1 MAPILRLRP
10 ARRLG
15 HVLTQPL
22 VAWLLMNGTFLA
34 WHIPRAYDFALEHE
48 HWHAVEHVCFL
59 VSSILFWWCL
69 IQPWPAT
76 RHRLG
81 WGILVYLVSADI
93 VNTMLSAFLAFCD
106 RPVYAFYLN
115 NSNQFH
121 TDPLNDQIL
130 GAVIMWVL
138 GSLAFLLPA
147 IVITLRLAAGEST
160 VPGKNAVPNDSP
172 SVDAKTTS

>member
-1 MAPILRLRP
+1 
-10 ARRLG
+10 
-15 HVLTQPL
+15 
-22 VAWLLMNGTFLA
+22 
-34 WHIPRAYDFALEHE
+34 
-48 HWHAVEHVCFL
+48 
-59 VSSILFWWCL
+59 
-69 IQPWPAT
+69 
-76 RHRLG
+76 
-81 WGILVYLVSADI
+81 
-93 VNTMLSAFLAFCD
+93 
-106 RPVYAFYLN
+106 LN